1 MKISKKEKALIKFLE
16 DVIKNIKKGE
26 KYDVGIEITPNITE
40 MINWNGKGKRFTTY
54 TRYIIITNRKPI
66 EEDVDRRNV

>member
-1 MKISKKEKALIKFLE
+1 MKISKKEKALIEFLE

-26 KYDVGIEITPNITE
+26 KYDVDIEITPNITE

-54 TRYIIITNRKPI
+54 TRCIIITNRKPI
-66 EEDVDRRNV
+66 EEDVDRRL

>member
-1 MKISKKEKALIKFLE
+1 MKISKKEKALIEFLE

-26 KYDVGIEITPNITE
+26 KYDVDIEITPNITE

-66 EEDVDRRNV
+66 EEDVDRRL